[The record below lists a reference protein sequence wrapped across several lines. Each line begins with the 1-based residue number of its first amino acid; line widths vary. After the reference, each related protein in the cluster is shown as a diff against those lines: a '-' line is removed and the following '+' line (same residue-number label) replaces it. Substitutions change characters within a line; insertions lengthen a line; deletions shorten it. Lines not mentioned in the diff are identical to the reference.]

1 MAQEIER
8 KFLLRNDTW
17 RTGAV
22 GVHFR
27 QAYLS
32 TEPERAVRIRTA
44 GERAF
49 LTIKG
54 KSVGAARLE
63 YEYPIPLT
71 DANEMLDRLCLRP
84 VIEKTRY
91 RIRHGG
97 LSWEVDDFEGVNV
110 GLVIAEVE
118 LVSEDQAIDLPG
130 WVGNEVTGDPR
141 YYNAN
146 LITNPFSQW

>member
-8 KFLLRNDTW
+8 KFLLCNDSWRN
-17 RTGAV
+17 GAQ
-22 GVHFR
+22 GVRYR

-32 TEPERAVRIRTA
+32 TDPQRAVRIRTA
-44 GERAF
+44 GDQAF

-63 YEYPIPLT
+63 FEYPISSA
-71 DANEMLDRLCLRP
+71 DANEMLDGLCLQP

-91 RIRHGG
+91 RIQHGG
-97 LSWEVDDFEGVNV
+97 LTWEVDEFEGVNA
-110 GLVIAEVE
+110 GLVVAEVE
-118 LVSEDQAIDLPG
+118 LTSESQNIELPD
-130 WVGNEVTGDPR
+130 WVGKEVTEDTR

-146 LITNPFSQW
+146 LISHPYSQW